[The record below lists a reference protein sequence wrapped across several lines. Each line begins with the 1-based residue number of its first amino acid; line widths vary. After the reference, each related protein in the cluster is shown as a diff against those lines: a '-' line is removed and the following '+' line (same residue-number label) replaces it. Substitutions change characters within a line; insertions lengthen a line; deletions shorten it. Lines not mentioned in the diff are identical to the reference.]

1 MISNA
6 GCTKKLN
13 KSQDVVKEG
22 TAKVVAQFL
31 IWVVP
36 YFG

>member
-1 MISNA
+1 VISNA
-6 GCTKKLN
+6 EIFKNN

-22 TAKVVAQFL
+22 SAKMVARFRTG
-31 IWVVP
+31 VVP